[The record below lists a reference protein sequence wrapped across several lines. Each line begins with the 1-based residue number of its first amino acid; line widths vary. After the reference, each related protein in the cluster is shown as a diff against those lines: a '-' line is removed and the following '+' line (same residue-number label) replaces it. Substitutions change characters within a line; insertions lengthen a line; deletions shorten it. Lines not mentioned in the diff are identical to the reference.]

1 VTDFF
6 VVGLAVARVIS
17 SQPCGRLVSIVVNA
31 RTNAVVNPVRF
42 ADVATDNTT
51 LLLAVT
57 TSQLGLSPTNPRFS
71 YQAFAFNF
79 NDGEQVGGT
88 AKFNALTP
96 AISTGQFVSM
106 APTETQRCRC
116 RSTPQSGLSAGR
128 LGSWSCPKTM
138 RTARP
143 RPA

>member
-6 VVGLAVARVIS
+6 VVGLDVARVIS
-17 SQPCGRLVSIVVNA
+17 SQPSGRLVSIVVNA
-31 RTNAVVNPVRF
+31 RTNALVNPVRF

-57 TSQLGLSPTNPRFS
+57 ASQLGLSPTNPRFS
-71 YQAFAFNF
+71 YQALAFNF

-106 APTETQRCRC
+106 APNETQRCRC
-116 RSTPQSGLSAGR
+116 RSTPQSGLSPSR